1 MTTIVRRVARP
12 MLAAQ
17 FIWGGIDTFRHPGPR
32 AETARPVLDKLR
44 PVLQRLA
51 GPVTIP
57 DDPETLVRANAAVM
71 AGAGLMLAFG
81 RMPRLAGA
89 VLAVTTVP
97 TTYAGHPFWQEK
109 DPDLRRQQRTHFLKN
124 MGLLGGVMLA
134 AVDTEGRPGLPWR
147 ARRAAKDVKR
157 ETRRATADAKR
168 EAARAMTAA
177 RAALPG

>member
-1 MTTIVRRVARP
+1 MTIVRRVARP

-32 AETARPVLDKLR
+32 AETARPVLEMLS
-44 PVLQRLA
+44 
-51 GPVTIP
+51 GPLHLP
-57 DDPETLVRANAAVM
+57 NDPENIVRANAAVM
-71 AGAGLMLAFG
+71 TGAGVMLAFG
-81 RMPRLAGA
+81 RFPRLAGA
-89 VLAVTTVP
+89 VLAATMVP

-124 MGLLGGVMLA
+124 MGLLGGVLLA
-134 AVDTEGRPGLPWR
+134 AVDTEARPGLAWR
-147 ARRAAKDVKR
+147 ARRAARDAKR
-157 ETRRATADAKR
+157 EARHAKRGAQR